1 MAATIQIGRSALS
14 LFEEHVLKGV
24 AFSYM
29 SSSSLNEPEPEYS
42 GERGLFLFPPAAH
55 HTKTSSGRKGRGA
68 AFLAGKGGRMPDDEN
83 VFIRCQR
90 QNAGNRSD

>member
-1 MAATIQIGRSALS
+1 M
-14 LFEEHVLKGV
+14 KGV

-29 SSSSLNEPEPEYS
+29 SSSSPNEPEPEYS

-68 AFLAGKGGRMPDDEN
+68 AFLA
-83 VFIRCQR
+83 
-90 QNAGNRSD
+90 

>member
-1 MAATIQIGRSALS
+1 MATTIQTGRSALS
-14 LFEEHVLKGV
+14 LLEGHLFLKGV

-29 SSSSLNEPEPEYS
+29 SSSSPNEPEPEYS

-68 AFLAGKGGRMPDDEN
+68 AFLA
-83 VFIRCQR
+83 
-90 QNAGNRSD
+90 